1 MTTPGSSTDS
11 SRKHARYFVLV
22 LVAGLLVL
30 FLYMI
35 SGIVAGLVAVI
46 LLWVMTRWI
55 YDWLL
60 KRTRGRQGM
69 AAGLAVL
76 ATLLLVIVPLAVII
90 LIMTADAMSLA
101 GEIQSWIPA
110 VEAKINEWTRLISR
124 NGLSLFGY
132 DFSPEEISSRI
143 VELSTRAGQFLLTLT
158 QRTASSIVSLI
169 IMLFVALYTLYFFY
183 LDGDRFIEW
192 LKSTL
197 PLENQHSSRLIDGF
211 FKSSIAT
218 LKMIGVIGVVQGLAA
233 GVAFFIIGVPA
244 PFFLTVLTIFSTVIP
259 TVGPG
264 LVIIPVSIG
273 LFIAGQTGWAIAL
286 LVWGAVVIGN
296 IDNILRPY
304 LVHKAIRLHQ
314 LVLFAAMIGGIAKFG
329 FFGVLVG
336 PVIAALL
343 NAGIDIYKDV
353 YPRPADADRNE
364 PDTA

>member
-35 SGIVAGLVAVI
+35 SGIVAGLVAGI

-132 DFSPEEISSRI
+132 DFSPEEIVNTSR
-143 VELSTRAGQFLLTLT
+143 
-158 QRTASSIVSLI
+158 
-169 IMLFVALYTLYFFY
+169 
-183 LDGDRFIEW
+183 
-192 LKSTL
+192 
-197 PLENQHSSRLIDGF
+197 
-211 FKSSIAT
+211 
-218 LKMIGVIGVVQGLAA
+218 
-233 GVAFFIIGVPA
+233 
-244 PFFLTVLTIFSTVIP
+244 TI
-259 TVGPG
+259 
-264 LVIIPVSIG
+264 
-273 LFIAGQTGWAIAL
+273 
-286 LVWGAVVIGN
+286 
-296 IDNILRPY
+296 
-304 LVHKAIRLHQ
+304 
-314 LVLFAAMIGGIAKFG
+314 
-329 FFGVLVG
+329 
-336 PVIAALL
+336 
-343 NAGIDIYKDV
+343 
-353 YPRPADADRNE
+353 PADADPKDRQQHRFADHHAVRSALYALFLL
-364 PDTA
+364 P